1 MKSNTKNE
9 ENVRIE
15 KQLVNKFILTTGLTA
30 VTAIIALIALLV
42 TANLYTNALTDYG
55 FAQGDIGKAMTYFSE
70 TRSFTRAVIG
80 YDDEQLI
87 ASSLEKH
94 DKNKQLFEAAIA
106 DVENGIVTEKARQQ
120 YDEVIEKLNSYWELD
135 ANVIEIGGVTDRE
148 LCAQAQAIAA
158 NELAPKFEEIND
170 ILADIM
176 DTKVAAGKQQ
186 DNTLKIMSIV
196 LLIVIIALIT
206 AIIFV
211 SIRIGKSLAKRI
223 AASLQTLSKRMESFA
238 SGDLSSD
245 FPAFDIQDE
254 INDLAVTVREMAE
267 NLKVLLNDIDD
278 HVEAIAEGN
287 FLAESSCPERY
298 VGEFTSLNQSIENL
312 IIKMKGTLLQINE
325 ASEQV
330 EAGSTQLAE
339 SAVALA
345 EGAMDQAGA
354 VEELTATIT
363 NVTGVAEGTAK
374 EVSDAYQEGL
384 TYRKQAEQGSDEMK
398 QLAEA
403 MERISTASKEIE
415 NIIGEIEDIASQ
427 TNLLSL
433 NASIEAARA
442 GEAGKGFAVVADQ
455 IGKLATDSAESAVR
469 TRELIQHTL
478 EEIEKGNAITERTE
492 EALDQ
497 VVHGIEF
504 LSDTSKHASDA
515 SFTQV
520 NTMQEVEKGIEQIS
534 SVVQSNSAAAQETSA
549 TGQELAAQATN
560 LKELIGQFTL
570 K

>member
-1 MKSNTKNE
+1 MKKKANNE
-9 ENVRIE
+9 ENVKIE
-15 KQLVNKFILTTGLTA
+15 RQLVNSFILTTGLTA
-30 VTAIIALIALLV
+30 LTAIITLIALLV
-42 TANLYTNALTDYG
+42 TSNLYTNALTDFG

-80 YDDEQLI
+80 YSDPELI
-87 ASSLEKH
+87 ATSQEGH
-94 DKNKQLFEAAIA
+94 DKSKALFEDAIA
-106 DVENGIVTEKARQQ
+106 DVEHGIVTDKAREQ
-120 YDEVIEKLNSYWELD
+120 YDEIMGKLDAYWELD
-135 ANVIEIGGVTDRE
+135 AQIIKVGATTDMG
-148 LCAQAQAIAA
+148 IAA
-158 NELAPKFEEIND
+158 RAQETAATELAPKFNEIND
-170 ILADIM
+170 ILTDIM
-176 DTKVAAGKQQ
+176 ETKIAAGNEQ
-186 DNTLKIMSIV
+186 DTILKIMSLV
-196 LLIVIIALIT
+196 LLIAIVVLIGVIIL
-206 AIIFV
+206 V
-211 SIRIGKSLAKRI
+211 SIKIGKKLAKRI
-223 AASLQTLSKRMESFA
+223 ATSLQTVSQRMETFA
-238 SGDLSSD
+238 AGDLSSE
-245 FPAFDIQDE
+245 FPEFDIKDE
-254 INDLAVTVREMAE
+254 IEDLALTTKHMAD
-267 NLKVLLNDIDD
+267 NLKIILNDIDN
-278 HVEAIAEGN
+278 HVASIADGN

-298 VGEFTSLNQSIENL
+298 VGEFASLHHSIDNL

-330 EAGSTQLAE
+330 EAGSSQLAE

-354 VEELTATIT
+354 VQELTATIE

-374 EVSDAYQEGL
+374 EVNDAYQEGL
-384 TYRKQAEQGSDEMK
+384 TYREQAEQGSDEMK

-415 NIIGEIEDIASQ
+415 NIIAEIEDIASQ

-492 EALDQ
+492 EALNQ

-515 SFTQV
+515 FSTQV
-520 NTMQEVEKGIEQIS
+520 STMQEVEKGVEQIS

-549 TGQELAAQATN
+549 TGEELAAQATN

-570 K
+570 R

>member
-1 MKSNTKNE
+1 MKVKTNND
-9 ENVRIE
+9 ENLRIE

-42 TANLYTNALTDYG
+42 TSRLYANALTDFG

-87 ASSLEKH
+87 ATSLEKH
-94 DKNKQLFEAAIA
+94 DKNKELFEAAIT
-106 DVENGIVTEKARQQ
+106 DVEHGIVTEKARQQ
-120 YDEVIEKLNSYWELD
+120 YDEIMEKLESYWELD
-135 ANVIEIGGVTDRE
+135 ANVIEIGGVTDRA
-148 LCAQAQAIAA
+148 LCAQAQEIAA
-158 NELAPKFEEIND
+158 TELASKYEEINT
-170 ILADIM
+170 ILTDIM
-176 DTKVAAGKQQ
+176 NTKVNAGKER
-186 DNTLKIMSIV
+186 DNVLKIMSVV
-196 LLIVIIALIT
+196 LLIAIVALIT
-206 AIIFV
+206 VIIFF

-223 AASLQTLSKRMESFA
+223 ATSLQTISKRMESFA
-238 SGDLSSD
+238 SGDLSSEFPD
-245 FPAFDIQDE
+245 FETKDE
-254 INDLAVTVREMAE
+254 IHDLAVTAKNMAE
-267 NLKVLLNDIDD
+267 NLRVLLNDIDT
-278 HVEAIAEGN
+278 HVEHIADGN
-287 FLAESSCPERY
+287 FMAESACPERY
-298 VGEFTSLNQSIENL
+298 VGEFASLNQAIENL
-312 IIKMKGTLLQINE
+312 VIKMKGTLLQINE

-354 VEELTATIT
+354 VEELTATIE
-363 NVTGVAEGTAK
+363 NVTGIAEGTAK

-403 MERISTASKEIE
+403 MERISVASKEIE
-415 NIIGEIEDIASQ
+415 NIIAEIEDIASQ

-492 EALDQ
+492 EALNQ

-520 NTMQEVEKGIEQIS
+520 NTMEEVEKGIEQIS

-560 LKELIGQFTL
+560 LKELIGQFIL
-570 K
+570 R